1 MGIFDSS
8 FFNSANDLLNK
19 SASKVSNAL
28 DSASNKMKLAE
39 QQRKRAEACA
49 ALGAAVYAESKD
61 DAEFRAKYD
70 ELFTA
75 VESVD
80 EAIAEIEAQISAGEA
95 QKAAA
100 AAAAAD
106 AAGARICGC
115 CGAAIAEGALFCG
128 NCGTK
133 VPEPE
138 PVSATR
144 MSPQLG
150 NRVPRLRR
158 LRRRRLIWFAH
169 PVQKLFLPMPTFVL
183 RAVRSCKITPSSFT
197 NGPCGRAARFLRLG
211 QAMGH
216 DKQRRSLFRL
226 SPSRSMQGMTSNG
239 EACHGCRLC
248 GCAVRHFW

>member
-100 AAAAAD
+100 AA
-106 AAGARICGC
+106 
-115 CGAAIAEGALFCG
+115 LFCG

-138 PVSATR
+138 PVSASQNEDATPTGQSGATA
-144 MSPQLG
+144 SPIETPAVDLVCPSCAEI
-150 NRVPRLRR
+150 VPADAD
-158 LRRRRLIWFAH
+158 FCPSCGA
-169 PVQKLFLPMPTFVL
+169 KL
-183 RAVRSCKITPSSFT
+183 
-197 NGPCGRAARFLRLG
+197 
-211 QAMGH
+211 
-216 DKQRRSLFRL
+216 
-226 SPSRSMQGMTSNG
+226 
-239 EACHGCRLC
+239 
-248 GCAVRHFW
+248 

>member
-106 AAGARICGC
+106 ATGAHVCGN

-138 PVSATR
+138 PVSASQNEDATPTGQSGATA
-144 MSPQLG
+144 SPIETPAVDLVCPSCAEI
-150 NRVPRLRR
+150 VPADAD
-158 LRRRRLIWFAH
+158 FCPSCGA
-169 PVQKLFLPMPTFVL
+169 KL
-183 RAVRSCKITPSSFT
+183 
-197 NGPCGRAARFLRLG
+197 
-211 QAMGH
+211 
-216 DKQRRSLFRL
+216 
-226 SPSRSMQGMTSNG
+226 
-239 EACHGCRLC
+239 
-248 GCAVRHFW
+248 